1 MIAIRVRD
9 LTRVCLNSVA
19 ALTMLCLAVTRVSAH
34 HGFAAEF
41 DAEQPIKV
49 TGTVTEMK
57 WANPHAWIF
66 VDVVGADGKVVK
78 WGFETGGVNALYR
91 RGWRKTDLLAGTI
104 VVIDGWRGRAKS
116 GPPTANAYSITLSD
130 GRRLFAGTSSAN
142 APGGGK
148 AQSN

>member
-1 MIAIRVRD
+1 MIATRGGVLTGVRLSSVTA
-9 LTRVCLNSVA
+9 LTIVCLA
-19 ALTMLCLAVTRVSAH
+19 TTPVSAH

-41 DAEQPIKV
+41 DADQPVRV

-66 VDVVGADGKVVK
+66 VDVAGADGKVVN

-91 RGWRKTDLLAGTI
+91 RGWRKTDLAAGTV
-104 VVIDGWRGRAKS
+104 VVIDGWRGRAKN
-116 GPPTANAYSITLSD
+116 GPPTANAYSITLPD

-148 AQSN
+148 SESN